1 MLNNSE
7 KEKNLSG
14 WFEDLKPELLGYINK
29 RIRLFK
35 LDSYEKVSI
44 AASILGYGL
53 IVFSIILVILFF
65 SLMGMA
71 MFVGEMVKNPAAGF
85 GIMALFSL
93 VSLGIISLFRRKI
106 KHAILLLTLR
116 IIRKVEA
123 NGEE

>member
-7 KEKNLSG
+7 KEKNLGG

>member
-7 KEKNLSG
+7 KETNLSG

-65 SLMGMA
+65 TLMGMA
-71 MFVGEMVKNPAAGF
+71 MFIGEMVKNPAAGY

>member
-53 IVFSIILVILFF
+53 IVFSVVLVVLFF
-65 SLMGMA
+65 TLMGMA
-71 MFVGEMVKNPAAGF
+71 MFVGEMVKNQAAGF

-93 VSLGIISLFRRKI
+93 VMLGVISLFRRKI